1 MYSTTVCGGSMEG
14 YAPSRCSGAA
24 TVPAGSACQ
33 SDICGENIC
42 ATQQLATL
50 SMENQAYVDGFC
62 PPDALACGTMFPCL
76 VM

>member
-1 MYSTTVCGGSMEG
+1 MYRTTVCGSSMND
-14 YAPSRCSGAA
+14 YAPSSCGEAT

-33 SDICGENIC
+33 SDVCIDNFY

-50 SMENQAYVDGFC
+50 TMENQYYVEGFC
-62 PPDALACGTMFPCL
+62 PSDALACGTMFPCL